1 MTTQPGPG
9 RPMSLRGAVD
19 LSTLAKPQPAAGAT
33 GGGAA
38 GGGSA
43 ASGYV
48 IDVTDDS
55 FVADV
60 VERSSTVPVIIDFW
74 AEWCGPCKQLSPILE
89 KIAADLDGRLL
100 VAKVDVDA
108 NRQLAQA
115 FQVQSIPTVFAVLK
129 GQPVA
134 LFQGAL
140 PDAQVREVVAQ
151 LLQAAEAN
159 GVTGRIELAAGD
171 ADEAEDA
178 EPVEEPLPPHHQ
190 AAYDAIDAGD
200 YDAAITAYE
209 AALNESPAD
218 EMARVGLAQVKL
230 LARTAD
236 VDPQVARAAAAA
248 APTDVQAQILVADL
262 DLLGGHVDDAFSRLV
277 DTVRVTAGS
286 DRDTV
291 RVHLVELFDVV
302 GADDPRV
309 AQGRLA
315 LANALF

>member
-1 MTTQPGPG
+1 
-9 RPMSLRGAVD
+9 MSLRGAVD
-19 LSTLAKPQPAAGAT
+19 LSTLAKPQPAAGAA
-33 GGGAA
+33 GGASPAA
-38 GGGSA
+38 GGASA
-43 ASGYV
+43 AGYV

-55 FVADV
+55 FVTDV

-89 KIAADLDGRLL
+89 KIAADLEGRVL

-159 GVTGRIELAAGD
+159 GVTGRVELAAAEP

-178 EPVEEPLPPHHQ
+178 EPVDEPLPPHHQ

-277 DTVRVTAGS
+277 DTVRVTSGA

-302 GADDPRV
+302 GAEDPRV

>member
-1 MTTQPGPG
+1 
-9 RPMSLRGAVD
+9 MSLRGAVD

-248 APTDVQAQILVADL
+248 DPTDVQAQILVADL